1 MPNLLF
7 YKKGLWLCVCL
18 FSAVYSAAQ
27 QRDSITYRELP
38 NVEVVE
44 KVRPSVMREGAP
56 IQLLNQTTFKRLG
69 LQDLSEAI
77 KRFSGVTVK
86 DYGGIGGLKTVSVR
100 SLGAQ
105 HTAVSYDGV
114 TITDA
119 QSGQVDI
126 SRFTLDNVET
136 ISLSIGQAD
145 NIFQTARMHASAGA
159 LSITTQTPQFDKK
172 DYYLE
177 GQVKAGSFGM
187 FNSSLR
193 FERKLGKRYAASIHA
208 DGLRADGQY
217 PYIFTNGN
225 IVTDEKRKNS
235 DIKSLRTELNLFAN
249 WDKQGTLR
257 LKGYWFDSHRG
268 LPGSV
273 ILYNDYHKER
283 LRNRNS
289 FVQGVYENRFNR
301 RLTLKAQGKFDYS
314 RTRYQDFHS
323 KYPNGQQTDVYT
335 QREYYASAAL
345 LYTPVTH
352 LFVSI
357 AEDAFINTLDATT
370 PKCLFP
376 ERFTSLTA
384 LALQYKNARLTATGS
399 LLGTFVTE
407 MVETGEAADDRKRL
421 SPAVSVS
428 YKILSEQNL
437 RIRASYK
444 DIFRV
449 PTFNDLYYDRIGNK
463 DLDPEKATQYNLG
476 LTWNGAFPMIKL
488 DYLSLTVDGYYNR
501 VDDKIVALP
510 TLFIWKMMNMGKVD
524 IKGIDANL
532 SARFALPSEM
542 FLQVDGS
549 YTWQDAVDKTD
560 KDSKIYNHQLPY
572 TPVHTGNVSVSW
584 ENPWVNVSWL
594 MTAVGDRYS
603 LPQNIEANLIEG
615 YIEQQLSF
623 NHTFAFKQSSLRLQ
637 AEVVNLGNATYDV
650 IRYYPMPRRSFRGSI
665 KYIF

>member
-1 MPNLLF
+1 LF

-18 FSAVYSAAQ
+18 FPAVYSVAQ
-27 QRDSITYRELP
+27 QRDSITYRELS

-44 KVRPSVMREGAP
+44 KVRPSVLREGAP
-56 IQLLNQTTFKRLG
+56 IQFLNQTTFRRLG
-69 LQDLSEAI
+69 LQGLSEAI

-114 TITDA
+114 TVTDA
-119 QSGQVDI
+119 QSGQVDV
-126 SRFTLDNVET
+126 SRFTLDNIET

-145 NIFQTARMHASAGA
+145 NIFQTARMYASAGA
-159 LSITTQTPQFDKK
+159 LSITTQTPRFDRKE
-172 DYYLE
+172 YYLE
-177 GQVKAGSFGM
+177 GQLKAGSFGM
-187 FNSSLR
+187 LNPSLR
-193 FERKLGKRYAASIHA
+193 FERKLGKPYAASLHA
-208 DGLRADGQY
+208 DWLRADGQY
-217 PYIFTNGN
+217 PYTFTNGD
-225 IVTDEKRKNS
+225 IVTREKRRNS
-235 DIKSLRTELNLFAN
+235 DIKSLRTELNLFAD
-249 WDKQGTLR
+249 WGKQGDLR

-283 LRNRNS
+283 LRNRNG
-289 FVQGVYENRFNR
+289 FVQGVYENRFNQR
-301 RLTLKAQGKFDYS
+301 FTLKAQGKFDYS
-314 RTRYQDFHS
+314 WVRYQDFHS
-323 KYPNGQQTDVYT
+323 KYPDGQQTDVYT

-345 LYTPVTH
+345 LFTPVNH
-352 LFVSI
+352 LSFSV
-357 AEDAFINTLDATT
+357 AEDAFINTLDATV

-376 ERFTSLTA
+376 ERLTSLTA
-384 LALQYKNARLTATGS
+384 LAVQYKDSRLTATAS
-399 LLGTFVTE
+399 LLGTFITE
-407 MVETGEAADDRKRL
+407 TVETGEAADDRKRL
-421 SPAVSVS
+421 SPAVSAS
-428 YKILSEQNL
+428 YRILSEQNL

-449 PTFNDLYYDRIGNK
+449 PTFNDLYYNRIGNK

-476 LTWNGAFPMIKL
+476 LTWSAAFPAVRL

-542 FLQVDGS
+542 FLQIDGS
-549 YTWQDAVDKTD
+549 YTRQEVVDKTD

-572 TPVHTGNVSVSW
+572 TPVHTGTASVSW
-584 ENPWVNVSWL
+584 ENPWVNISWL
-594 MTAVGDRYS
+594 MTAVSDRYS
-603 LPQNIEANLIEG
+603 LPQNIEANLIKG

-623 NHTFAFKQSSLRLQ
+623 SHTFTFKQSSLRLQ
-637 AEVVNLGNATYDV
+637 AEVVNLGNVTYDV
-650 IRYYPMPRRSFRGSI
+650 IRYYPMPGRSFRGSI
-665 KYIF
+665 NYIF